1 MEISAFYILIYTI
14 EGFIFGN
21 YAIRLFD
28 SKFHWHLQ
36 VSMLFIFY
44 SGLYLLSRLE
54 LSWSCNT
61 VTFFAANFCWLK
73 PERIRAISNALAV
86 LTKYSSIN
94 SHPFN
99 KIRQN
104 CWIRQAIKWKK
115 LLNPRKKRLGK
126 SLNILPA
133 FSSAI

>member
-61 VTFFAANFCWLK
+61 VTFFAANFCFLLLIY
-73 PERIRAISNALAV
+73 RLISRGRGYL
-86 LTKYSSIN
+86 
-94 SHPFN
+94 SHGD
-99 KIRQN
+99 Q
-104 CWIRQAIKWKK
+104 
-115 LLNPRKKRLGK
+115 
-126 SLNILPA
+126 
-133 FSSAI
+133 

>member
-61 VTFFAANFCWLK
+61 VTFFCRQFLLSFAHVPPDLVY
-73 PERIRAISNALAV
+73 RLISRGRGYL
-86 LTKYSSIN
+86 
-94 SHPFN
+94 SHGD
-99 KIRQN
+99 Q
-104 CWIRQAIKWKK
+104 
-115 LLNPRKKRLGK
+115 
-126 SLNILPA
+126 
-133 FSSAI
+133 

>member
-73 PERIRAISNALAV
+73 PERIRAFAHVPPDLVYRLISRGRGYL
-86 LTKYSSIN
+86 
-94 SHPFN
+94 SHGD
-99 KIRQN
+99 Q
-104 CWIRQAIKWKK
+104 
-115 LLNPRKKRLGK
+115 
-126 SLNILPA
+126 
-133 FSSAI
+133 

>member
-54 LSWSCNT
+54 LSWSRNT
-61 VTFFAANFCWLK
+61 VTFNAAKFAHVPPDLVY
-73 PERIRAISNALAV
+73 RLISRGRGYL
-86 LTKYSSIN
+86 
-94 SHPFN
+94 SHGD
-99 KIRQN
+99 Q
-104 CWIRQAIKWKK
+104 
-115 LLNPRKKRLGK
+115 
-126 SLNILPA
+126 
-133 FSSAI
+133 

>member
-61 VTFFAANFCWLK
+61 VTFLPPISAFFCSCT
-73 PERIRAISNALAV
+73 A
-86 LTKYSSIN
+86 
-94 SHPFN
+94 
-99 KIRQN
+99 
-104 CWIRQAIKWKK
+104 
-115 LLNPRKKRLGK
+115 
-126 SLNILPA
+126 
-133 FSSAI
+133 

>member
-61 VTFFAANFCWLK
+61 VTFLAANFCFLLLMYRLTWYTALFHAVAATFLMGISEFIPYSILFSFFHSSVK
-73 PERIRAISNALAV
+73 PHDYFFPSC
-86 LTKYSSIN
+86 SSPPSAKPYI
-94 SHPFN
+94 
-99 KIRQN
+99 
-104 CWIRQAIKWKK
+104 
-115 LLNPRKKRLGK
+115 LLL
-126 SLNILPA
+126 
-133 FSSAI
+133 

>member
-44 SGLYLLSRLE
+44 SSLYLLSRLK
-54 LSWSCNT
+54 LLWSCNT
-61 VTFFAANFCWLK
+61 DHIFC
-73 PERIRAISNALAV
+73 
-86 LTKYSSIN
+86 
-94 SHPFN
+94 
-99 KIRQN
+99 RQF
-104 CWIRQAIKWKK
+104 
-115 LLNPRKKRLGK
+115 LL
-126 SLNILPA
+126 SFCSCTA
-133 FSSAI
+133 